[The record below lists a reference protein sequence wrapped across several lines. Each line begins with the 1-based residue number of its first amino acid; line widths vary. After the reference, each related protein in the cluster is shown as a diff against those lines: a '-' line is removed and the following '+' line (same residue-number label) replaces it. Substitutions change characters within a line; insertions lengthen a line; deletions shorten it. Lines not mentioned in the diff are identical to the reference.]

1 MIPFSTFVPSF
12 FKDYI
17 KHMFKKERRISKYI
31 TLDTLAQKFNYDKA
45 YLGKLIFKSS
55 DYSFNYLRNYY
66 RIKKSCQLLQ
76 FTDHSIAE
84 ISNLTGYSSP
94 NHFERCFHQIM
105 KISPSQYRKN
115 NQ

>member
-1 MIPFSTFVPSF
+1 MRSNLSSSLT
-12 FKDYI
+12 
-17 KHMFKKERRISKYI
+17 
-31 TLDTLAQKFNYDKA
+31 
-45 YLGKLIFKSS
+45 KSVQFIIAIC
-55 DYSFNYLRNYY
+55 DYY

-84 ISNLTGYSSP
+84 ISNLTCYSSP

-115 NQ
+115 NR